1 MPDASLSI
9 DGTTVISKTS
19 GNISIDNFNSLSG
32 NLTGATFPAG
42 HVIQVKYNEF
52 LDPATFSY
60 TSTTQGWDFGTQST
74 RADNSHAG
82 ILTDLEITITTKQ
95 DNSIFIINNYFAGCT
110 NSNPNGAY
118 NWGAGIFCSLDN
130 YNNLI
135 SKGNISPLG
144 GSYKPVTYGRWIY
157 PHADGYSDE
166 DFYGTI
172 KHSPNQPKNTNI
184 TYRVVIDN
192 AYTSDGN
199 TVYVNYRNGY
209 STGYSEMQKVGA
221 TMTIMEI
228 AV

>member
-1 MPDASLSI
+1 MANIILN
-9 DGTTVISKTS
+9 GKTVVTQT
-19 GNISIDNFNSLSG
+19 GNDEPVLGSNVILTNSLAS
-32 NLTGATFPAG
+32 ATFPAG
-42 HVIQVKYNEF
+42 HVIQVKYSEF

-60 TSTTQGWDFGTQST
+60 TSTTEGWDFGTQST

-82 ILTDLEITITTKQ
+82 ILTDLELSITTKQ

-110 NSNPNGAY
+110 NSDPNGAY

-130 YNNLI
+130 YNSLI
-135 SKGNISPLG
+135 SKGNKHP
-144 GSYKPVTYGRWIY
+144 SYTSVGEVTYGRWIY
-157 PHADGYSDE
+157 PPNDSYSDE

-172 KHSPNQPKNTNI
+172 RHSPNQPKNTSI

-192 AYTSDGN
+192 AYTSGGN
-199 TVYVNYRNGY
+199 TVYVNYRSGY
-209 STGYSEMQKVGA
+209 SNSLTEMAKVGA